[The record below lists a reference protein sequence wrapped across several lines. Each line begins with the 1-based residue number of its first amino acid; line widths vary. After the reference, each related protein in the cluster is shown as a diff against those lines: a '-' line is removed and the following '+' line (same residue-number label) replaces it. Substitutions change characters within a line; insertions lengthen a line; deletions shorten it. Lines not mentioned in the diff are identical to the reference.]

1 MPGKY
6 LEETP
11 SVLWWKVCGLWNNTV
26 LVANS
31 HQQLVIMGNLLY
43 QASRSYK
50 TVITFLLHKSVVCLE
65 IHTSTHTQFRYFL
78 FLFVGWLFL

>member
-50 TVITFLLHKSVVCLE
+50 TVITFL
-65 IHTSTHTQFRYFL
+65 
-78 FLFVGWLFL
+78 